1 MRLQAG
7 CFGTFHFFSHM
18 RNTAGVHCVIGERSL
33 LNQVLDMVA
42 IDGVSDGFSQARA
55 DEQRTLE
62 NKL

>member
-1 MRLQAG
+1 
-7 CFGTFHFFSHM
+7 
-18 RNTAGVHCVIGERSL
+18 
-33 LNQVLDMVA
+33 MVA